1 MPIVHSVLIKVK
13 PDVDSSGFVDL
24 ATSIISQSP
33 TVSSFKIG
41 HAINDPAKN
50 KGFNFTIILEFE
62 DEEGLER
69 HVRGI
74 KSSQTNGRLLYRNAD
89 DMIVNTFE
97 Y

>member
-33 TVSSFKIG
+33 TVSSFKVG

-62 DEEGLER
+62 DEEVGFATYSGWTHDAECILQSLLR
-69 HVRGI
+69 RRGW
-74 KSSQTNGRLLYRNAD
+74 KGMSG
-89 DMIVNTFE
+89 V
-97 Y
+97 